1 MTKQFAETPTSHRKL
16 FREKATT
23 WFSYTGRSGLIHTGP
38 CTTDARY
45 RNFALLRTDYESY
58 LEVRKSEFDDTK
70 LILSVGGQIRT
81 VVDGPMQYG
90 IFKKGVAEDLT
101 KINISM
107 KGQRY
112 VQYVCLF
119 VCLFVC

>member
-1 MTKQFAETPTSHRKL
+1 M
-16 FREKATT
+16 
-23 WFSYTGRSGLIHTGP
+23 IHTGP

-90 IFKKGVAEDLT
+90 ILKKGVAEDLT
-101 KINISM
+101 IINIT
-107 KGQRY
+107 KEGQMY
-112 VQYVCLF
+112 VNVYSTF
-119 VCLFVC
+119 VE